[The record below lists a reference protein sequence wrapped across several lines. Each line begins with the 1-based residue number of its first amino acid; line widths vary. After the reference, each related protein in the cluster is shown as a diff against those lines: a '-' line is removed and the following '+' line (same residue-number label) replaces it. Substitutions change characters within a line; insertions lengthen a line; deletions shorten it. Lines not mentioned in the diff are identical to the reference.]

1 MYDIG
6 TFQLIYMYIEKTDI
20 LINRYTYI
28 HIDGLIDKQKIEKIK
43 KFTQCSTVVF
53 VYMYVDLT

>member
-1 MYDIG
+1 
-6 TFQLIYMYIEKTDI
+6 MYIEKTDI

-43 KFTQCSTVVF
+43 KFTQCSTVLF